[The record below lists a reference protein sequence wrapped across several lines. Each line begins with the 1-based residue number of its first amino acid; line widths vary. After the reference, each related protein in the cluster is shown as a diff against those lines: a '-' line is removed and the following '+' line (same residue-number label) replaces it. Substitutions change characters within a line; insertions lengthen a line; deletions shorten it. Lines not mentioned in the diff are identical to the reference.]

1 MCKQPDILESEK
13 IHFAVMAIE
22 AGAREMG
29 ISPMEMRRR
38 LEKMNLIKR
47 LLLDN
52 YEVMHTQSLK
62 HVGEDVAESFEKLGS
77 TGGRKS
83 MKTALYHGSTL
94 SIEHPLAKVGRADLD
109 FGNVCSISNSLIH
122 SYILIRALHW
132 IQWTEKEVI
141 NERTSTLEKN
151 KIGIILLLSVRLE
164 ISPERALNLFY
175 ETNVCAMLH
184 DSRYR
189 SAT

>member
-1 MCKQPDILESEK
+1 MNKLYPLIGQRPKILIGSVQLIRKEGLESEK

-62 HVGEDVAESFEKLGS
+62 HVGEDVAEALKNWEAQE
-77 TGGRKS
+77 GG
-83 MKTALYHGSTL
+83 
-94 SIEHPLAKVGRADLD
+94 KV
-109 FGNVCSISNSLIH
+109 
-122 SYILIRALHW
+122 
-132 IQWTEKEVI
+132 
-141 NERTSTLEKN
+141 
-151 KIGIILLLSVRLE
+151 
-164 ISPERALNLFY
+164 
-175 ETNVCAMLH
+175 
-184 DSRYR
+184 
-189 SAT
+189 

>member
-1 MCKQPDILESEK
+1 MLMCKQPDILESEK

-52 YEVMHTQSLK
+52 YEV
-62 HVGEDVAESFEKLGS
+62 
-77 TGGRKS
+77 
-83 MKTALYHGSTL
+83 
-94 SIEHPLAKVGRADLD
+94 
-109 FGNVCSISNSLIH
+109 IH
-122 SYILIRALHW
+122 SYILIRVFHW

-151 KIGIILLLSVRLE
+151 KSYHPIIIGPIGDKPGTSIKSVL
-164 ISPERALNLFY
+164 
-175 ETNVCAMLH
+175 
-184 DSRYR
+184 
-189 SAT
+189 

>member
-1 MCKQPDILESEK
+1 MLMCKQPDILESEK

-62 HVGEDVAESFEKLGS
+62 HVGEDVAEALKTGKHRRAEK
-77 TGGRKS
+77 
-83 MKTALYHGSTL
+83 YENNTL
-94 SIEHPLAKVGRADLD
+94 SWFHPFYRASLAKVGRADLD

-122 SYILIRALHW
+122 SYILIRVFHW

-151 KIGIILLLSVRLE
+151 KSYHPIIIGPIGDKPGTSIKSVL
-164 ISPERALNLFY
+164 
-175 ETNVCAMLH
+175 
-184 DSRYR
+184 
-189 SAT
+189 

>member
-38 LEKMNLIKR
+38 VEKMNLIKR

-62 HVGEDVAESFEKLGS
+62 HVGEDVVEALKNWEAQEGEKG
-77 TGGRKS
+77 
-83 MKTALYHGSTL
+83 
-94 SIEHPLAKVGRADLD
+94 
-109 FGNVCSISNSLIH
+109 
-122 SYILIRALHW
+122 
-132 IQWTEKEVI
+132 
-141 NERTSTLEKN
+141 
-151 KIGIILLLSVRLE
+151 
-164 ISPERALNLFY
+164 
-175 ETNVCAMLH
+175 
-184 DSRYR
+184 
-189 SAT
+189 

>member
-62 HVGEDVAESFEKLGS
+62 HVGEDVVEALKNWEHRRREG
-77 TGGRKS
+77 
-83 MKTALYHGSTL
+83 MKITLYHGSTL
-94 SIEHPLAKVGRADLD
+94 SIEHPLAKWDVP
-109 FGNVCSISNSLIH
+109 I
-122 SYILIRALHW
+122 
-132 IQWTEKEVI
+132 
-141 NERTSTLEKN
+141 
-151 KIGIILLLSVRLE
+151 
-164 ISPERALNLFY
+164 
-175 ETNVCAMLH
+175 
-184 DSRYR
+184 
-189 SAT
+189 

>member
-1 MCKQPDILESEK
+1 MLMCKQPDILESEK

-62 HVGEDVAESFEKLGS
+62 HVGEDVVCL
-77 TGGRKS
+77 
-83 MKTALYHGSTL
+83 LY
-94 SIEHPLAKVGRADLD
+94 
-109 FGNVCSISNSLIH
+109 
-122 SYILIRALHW
+122 
-132 IQWTEKEVI
+132 
-141 NERTSTLEKN
+141 TSP
-151 KIGIILLLSVRLE
+151 
-164 ISPERALNLFY
+164 SPR
-175 ETNVCAMLH
+175 
-184 DSRYR
+184 DRG
-189 SAT
+189 

>member
-62 HVGEDVAESFEKLGS
+62 QRFLSNLTTLTSRTVGCPRTTI
-77 TGGRKS
+77 TGKYYC
-83 MKTALYHGSTL
+83 M
-94 SIEHPLAKVGRADLD
+94 D
-109 FGNVCSISNSLIH
+109 
-122 SYILIRALHW
+122 
-132 IQWTEKEVI
+132 
-141 NERTSTLEKN
+141 
-151 KIGIILLLSVRLE
+151 
-164 ISPERALNLFY
+164 
-175 ETNVCAMLH
+175 
-184 DSRYR
+184 
-189 SAT
+189 

>member
-1 MCKQPDILESEK
+1 MLMCKQPDILEREK

-29 ISPMEMRRR
+29 
-38 LEKMNLIKR
+38 
-47 LLLDN
+47 
-52 YEVMHTQSLK
+52 
-62 HVGEDVAESFEKLGS
+62 SFEKLGS

-83 MKTALYHGSTL
+83 MKITLYHGSTL

-122 SYILIRALHW
+122 SYILIRVFHW

-151 KIGIILLLSVRLE
+151 KSYHPIIIGPIGDKPGTSIKSVL
-164 ISPERALNLFY
+164 
-175 ETNVCAMLH
+175 
-184 DSRYR
+184 
-189 SAT
+189 

>member
-52 YEVMHTQSLK
+52 YEVMHTQSLICSEGYYIK
-62 HVGEDVAESFEKLGS
+62 KRV
-77 TGGRKS
+77 
-83 MKTALYHGSTL
+83 
-94 SIEHPLAKVGRADLD
+94 LA
-109 FGNVCSISNSLIH
+109 H
-122 SYILIRALHW
+122 SCQILISKSIGR
-132 IQWTEKEVI
+132 I
-141 NERTSTLEKN
+141 TL
-151 KIGIILLLSVRLE
+151 
-164 ISPERALNLFY
+164 
-175 ETNVCAMLH
+175 
-184 DSRYR
+184 
-189 SAT
+189 